1 MASSLK
7 CGSRT
12 SAAGYVVLATLVIGS
27 SIFSGHAGAQS
38 TPAPTSRD
46 SLEEASS
53 SAPAST
59 AAADAQNPISHVISV
74 PLQEN
79 LFTRAGPYR
88 KTADTL
94 LVQPV
99 VPFKLDANWSVVTR
113 TIIPIVRE
121 PRLSPEQ
128 GPVSGI
134 GNVEPQF
141 YLTPSHPGKLIW
153 GAGGQLWLPTASH
166 SELGYNHW
174 GGGPAVVGLTID
186 GPWVAGALLNNVWAG
201 SGPRRVNLLTLNPFV
216 NYNLRAGWYLASTPV
231 ATANWVKKGSDRWT
245 VPVGGGFGRV
255 FPMAGIHLN
264 ARLEVFR
271 NVARPDGAPSTQVQ
285 FQLQML
291 FPQHR

>member
-7 CGSRT
+7 TGFRID
-12 SAAGYVVLATLVIGS
+12 AARHFLLATLIFGS
-27 SIFSGHAGAQS
+27 SMFAGSADAQTAPDS
-38 TPAPTSRD
+38 TPQGSDDAAPSGA
-46 SLEEASS
+46 ASK
-53 SAPAST
+53 
-59 AAADAQNPISHVISV
+59 AAADAQNPIAHVISV

-79 LFTRAGPYR
+79 LLTRTGPYR
-88 KTADTL
+88 KTGDTL

-99 VPFKLDANWSVVTR
+99 VPFELDSNWSVVTR
-113 TIIPIVRE
+113 TIVPLVHE
-121 PRLSPEQ
+121 PRLGPEQ
-128 GPVSGI
+128 GPIDGV

-174 GGGPAVVGLTID
+174 GGGPAVVGLTIA

-201 SGPRRVNLLTLNPFV
+201 SGPRRVDLLTLNPFV
-216 NYNLRAGWYLASTPV
+216 NYNLRSGWYLASTPV
-231 ATANWVKKGSDRWT
+231 VTANWVKKGSDRWT

-255 FPMAGIHLN
+255 FPFAGIHMN

-271 NVARPDGAPSTQVQ
+271 NVARPDGAPAAQVQ

>member
-1 MASSLK
+1 MASSLNT
-7 CGSRT
+7 GFRID
-12 SAAGYVVLATLVIGS
+12 AARHFLLATLIFGS
-27 SIFSGHAGAQS
+27 SMFAGSADAQTAPDS
-38 TPAPTSRD
+38 TPQGSDDAAPSGA
-46 SLEEASS
+46 ASK
-53 SAPAST
+53 
-59 AAADAQNPISHVISV
+59 AAADAQNPIAHVISV

-79 LFTRAGPYR
+79 LLTRTGPYR
-88 KTADTL
+88 KTGDTL

-99 VPFKLDANWSVVTR
+99 VPFELDSNWSVVTR
-113 TIIPIVRE
+113 TIVPLVHE
-121 PRLSPEQ
+121 PRLGPEQ
-128 GPVSGI
+128 GPIDGV

-174 GGGPAVVGLTID
+174 GGGPAVVGLTIA

-201 SGPRRVNLLTLNPFV
+201 SGPRRVDLLTLNPFV
-216 NYNLRAGWYLASTPV
+216 NYNLRSGWYLASTPV
-231 ATANWVKKGSDRWT
+231 VTANWVKKGSDRWT
-245 VPVGGGFGRV
+245 APVGGGFGRV
-255 FPMAGIHLN
+255 FPFAGIHMN

-271 NVARPDGAPSTQVQ
+271 NVARPDGAPAAQVQ

>member
-1 MASSLK
+1 MASSLNT
-7 CGSRT
+7 GFRID
-12 SAAGYVVLATLVIGS
+12 AARPFLLATLIFGS
-27 SIFSGHAGAQS
+27 SMFAGGADAQTAPNS
-38 TPAPTSRD
+38 TPQGSDDAAPSGA
-46 SLEEASS
+46 ASK
-53 SAPAST
+53 
-59 AAADAQNPISHVISV
+59 AAADAQNPIAHVISV

-79 LFTRAGPYR
+79 LLTRTGPYR
-88 KTADTL
+88 KTGDTL

-99 VPFKLDANWSVVTR
+99 VPFELDSNWSVVTR
-113 TIIPIVRE
+113 TIVPLVHE
-121 PRLSPEQ
+121 PRLGPEQ
-128 GPVSGI
+128 GPIDGV

-174 GGGPAVVGLTID
+174 GGGPAVVGLTIA

-201 SGPRRVNLLTLNPFV
+201 SGPRRVDLLTLNPFV
-216 NYNLRAGWYLASTPV
+216 NYNLRSGWYLASTPV
-231 ATANWVKKGSDRWT
+231 VTANWVKKGSDRWT

-255 FPMAGIHLN
+255 FPFAGIHLN
-264 ARLEVFR
+264 ARLEVFK
-271 NVARPDGAPSTQVQ
+271 NVARPDGASAAQVQ

>member
-1 MASSLK
+1 MASSLNT
-7 CGSRT
+7 GFRID
-12 SAAGYVVLATLVIGS
+12 AARPFLLATLIFGS
-27 SIFSGHAGAQS
+27 SMFAGAADAQTAPDS
-38 TPAPTSRD
+38 TPQGSDDAAPSGA
-46 SLEEASS
+46 ASK
-53 SAPAST
+53 
-59 AAADAQNPISHVISV
+59 AAADAQNPIAHVISV

-79 LFTRAGPYR
+79 LLTRTGPYR
-88 KTADTL
+88 KTGDTL

-99 VPFKLDANWSVVTR
+99 VPFELDSNWSVVTR
-113 TIIPIVRE
+113 TIVPLVHE
-121 PRLSPEQ
+121 PRLGPEQ
-128 GPVSGI
+128 GPIDGV

-174 GGGPAVVGLTID
+174 GGGPAVVGLTIA

-201 SGPRRVNLLTLNPFV
+201 SGPRRVDLLTLNPFV
-216 NYNLRAGWYLASTPV
+216 NYNLRSGWYLASTPV
-231 ATANWVKKGSDRWT
+231 VTANWVKKGSDRWT

-255 FPMAGIHLN
+255 FPFAGIHLN

-271 NVARPDGAPSTQVQ
+271 NVARPDGAPAAQVQ

>member
-1 MASSLK
+1 MASSLNT
-7 CGSRT
+7 GFRID
-12 SAAGYVVLATLVIGS
+12 AARPFLLATLIFGS
-27 SIFSGHAGAQS
+27 SMFAGGADAQTAPDS
-38 TPAPTSRD
+38 TPQGSDDAAPSGA
-46 SLEEASS
+46 ASK
-53 SAPAST
+53 
-59 AAADAQNPISHVISV
+59 AAADAQNPIAHVISV

-79 LFTRAGPYR
+79 LLTRTGPYR
-88 KTADTL
+88 KTGDTL

-99 VPFKLDANWSVVTR
+99 VPFELDSNWSVVTR
-113 TIIPIVRE
+113 TIVPLVHE
-121 PRLSPEQ
+121 PRLGPEQ
-128 GPVSGI
+128 GPIDGV

-174 GGGPAVVGLTID
+174 GGGPAVVGLTIA

-201 SGPRRVNLLTLNPFV
+201 SGPRRVDLLTLNPFV
-216 NYNLRAGWYLASTPV
+216 NYNLRSGWYLASTPV
-231 ATANWVKKGSDRWT
+231 VTANWVKKGSDRWT

-255 FPMAGIHLN
+255 FPFAGIHLN
-264 ARLEVFR
+264 ARLEVFK
-271 NVARPDGAPSTQVQ
+271 NVARPDGASAAQVQ

>member
-1 MASSLK
+1 MASSLNM
-7 CGSRT
+7 GFSID
-12 SAAGYVVLATLVIGS
+12 AARHLFLTTLILGS
-27 SIFSGHAGAQS
+27 SMFASGADAQTSPQPAAQDIPDDASPSGA
-38 TPAPTSRD
+38 
-46 SLEEASS
+46 ASK
-53 SAPAST
+53 
-59 AAADAQNPISHVISV
+59 AAADAQNPIAHVISV

-79 LFTRAGPYR
+79 LLTRTGSYR
-88 KTADTL
+88 KTGDTL

-99 VPFKLDANWSVVTR
+99 VPFELNSNWSVVTR
-113 TIIPIVRE
+113 TIVPLVHE
-121 PRLSPEQ
+121 PRLGPEQ
-128 GPVSGI
+128 GPIDGV

-201 SGPRRVNLLTLNPFV
+201 SGPRRVDLLTLNPFV
-216 NYNLRAGWYLASTPV
+216 NYNLRSGWYLASTPV

-255 FPMAGIHLN
+255 FPLAGIHLN

-271 NVARPDGAPSTQVQ
+271 NVVRPDGASAAEVQ

>member
-1 MASSLK
+1 MASSLNT
-7 CGSRT
+7 GFRID
-12 SAAGYVVLATLVIGS
+12 AARHFLLATLIFGS
-27 SIFSGHAGAQS
+27 SMFAGSADAQTAPDS
-38 TPAPTSRD
+38 TPQGSDDAAPSGA
-46 SLEEASS
+46 ASK
-53 SAPAST
+53 
-59 AAADAQNPISHVISV
+59 AAADAQNPIAHVISV

-79 LFTRAGPYR
+79 LLTRTGPYR
-88 KTADTL
+88 KTGDTL

-99 VPFKLDANWSVVTR
+99 VPFELDSNWSVVTR
-113 TIIPIVRE
+113 TIVPLVHE
-121 PRLSPEQ
+121 PRLGPEQ
-128 GPVSGI
+128 GPIDGV

-174 GGGPAVVGLTID
+174 GGGPAVVGLTIA

-201 SGPRRVNLLTLNPFV
+201 SGPRRVDLLTLNPFV
-216 NYNLRAGWYLASTPV
+216 NYNLRSGWYLASTPV
-231 ATANWVKKGSDRWT
+231 VTANWVKKGSDRWT

-255 FPMAGIHLN
+255 FPFAGIHLN

-271 NVARPDGAPSTQVQ
+271 NVARPDGAPAAQVQ

>member
-1 MASSLK
+1 MASSLNT
-7 CGSRT
+7 GFRID
-12 SAAGYVVLATLVIGS
+12 AARPFLLATL
-27 SIFSGHAGAQS
+27 IFGASMFAGGADAQTAPDS
-38 TPAPTSRD
+38 TPQGSDDVAPSGA
-46 SLEEASS
+46 ASK
-53 SAPAST
+53 
-59 AAADAQNPISHVISV
+59 AAADAQNPIAHVISV

-79 LFTRAGPYR
+79 LLTRTGPYR
-88 KTADTL
+88 KTGDTL

-99 VPFKLDANWSVVTR
+99 VPFELDSNWSVVTR
-113 TIIPIVRE
+113 TIVPLVHE
-121 PRLSPEQ
+121 PRLGPEQ
-128 GPVSGI
+128 GPIDGV

-174 GGGPAVVGLTID
+174 GGGPAVVGLTIA

-201 SGPRRVNLLTLNPFV
+201 SGPRRVDLLTLNPFV
-216 NYNLRAGWYLASTPV
+216 NYNLRSGWYLASTPV
-231 ATANWVKKGSDRWT
+231 VTANWVKKGSDRWT

-255 FPMAGIHLN
+255 FPFAGIHMN

-271 NVARPDGAPSTQVQ
+271 NVARPDGAPAAQVQ

>member
-7 CGSRT
+7 TGFRID
-12 SAAGYVVLATLVIGS
+12 AARHFLLATLIFGS
-27 SIFSGHAGAQS
+27 SMFAGGADAQTAPDS
-38 TPAPTSRD
+38 TPQGSDDAAPSGA
-46 SLEEASS
+46 ASK
-53 SAPAST
+53 
-59 AAADAQNPISHVISV
+59 AAADAQNPIAHVISV

-79 LFTRAGPYR
+79 LLTRTGPYR
-88 KTADTL
+88 KTGDTL

-99 VPFKLDANWSVVTR
+99 VPFELDSNWSVVTR
-113 TIIPIVRE
+113 TIVPLVHE
-121 PRLSPEQ
+121 PRLGPEQ
-128 GPVSGI
+128 GPIDGV

-174 GGGPAVVGLTID
+174 GGGPAVVGLTIA

-201 SGPRRVNLLTLNPFV
+201 SGPRRVDLLTLNPFV
-216 NYNLRAGWYLASTPV
+216 NYNLRSGWYLASTPV
-231 ATANWVKKGSDRWT
+231 VTANWVKKGSDRWT

-255 FPMAGIHLN
+255 FPFAGIHLN
-264 ARLEVFR
+264 ARLEVFK
-271 NVARPDGAPSTQVQ
+271 NVARPDGASAAQVQ

>member
-1 MASSLK
+1 MASSLNT
-7 CGSRT
+7 GFRID
-12 SAAGYVVLATLVIGS
+12 AARHFLLATLIFGS
-27 SIFSGHAGAQS
+27 SMFAGGADAQTAPDS
-38 TPAPTSRD
+38 TPQGSDDAAPSGA
-46 SLEEASS
+46 ASK
-53 SAPAST
+53 
-59 AAADAQNPISHVISV
+59 AAADAQNPIAHVISV

-79 LFTRAGPYR
+79 LLTRTGPYR
-88 KTADTL
+88 KTGDTL

-99 VPFKLDANWSVVTR
+99 VPFELDSNWSVVTR
-113 TIIPIVRE
+113 TIVPLVHE
-121 PRLSPEQ
+121 PRLGPEQ
-128 GPVSGI
+128 GPIDGV

-174 GGGPAVVGLTID
+174 GGGPAVVGLTIA

-201 SGPRRVNLLTLNPFV
+201 SGPRRVDLLTLNPFV
-216 NYNLRAGWYLASTPV
+216 NYNLRSGWYLASTPV
-231 ATANWVKKGSDRWT
+231 VTANWVKKGSDRWT

-255 FPMAGIHLN
+255 FPFAGIHMN

-271 NVARPDGAPSTQVQ
+271 NVARPDGAPAAQVQ

>member
-1 MASSLK
+1 
-7 CGSRT
+7 
-12 SAAGYVVLATLVIGS
+12 
-27 SIFSGHAGAQS
+27 
-38 TPAPTSRD
+38 
-46 SLEEASS
+46 
-53 SAPAST
+53 
-59 AAADAQNPISHVISV
+59 
-74 PLQEN
+74 LQEN
-79 LFTRAGPYR
+79 LLTRTGSYR
-88 KTADTL
+88 KTGDTL

-99 VPFKLDANWSVVTR
+99 VPFELNSNWSVVTR
-113 TIIPIVRE
+113 TIVPLVHE
-121 PRLSPEQ
+121 PRLGPEQ
-128 GPVSGI
+128 GPIDGV

-201 SGPRRVNLLTLNPFV
+201 SGPRRVDLLTLNPFV
-216 NYNLRAGWYLASTPV
+216 NYNLRSGWYLASTPV

-255 FPMAGIHLN
+255 FPFAGIHLN

-271 NVARPDGAPSTQVQ
+271 NVVRPDGASAAEVQ

>member
-1 MASSLK
+1 MASSLNT
-7 CGSRT
+7 GFRID
-12 SAAGYVVLATLVIGS
+12 AARPFLLATLIFGS
-27 SIFSGHAGAQS
+27 SMFAGSADAQTAPDS
-38 TPAPTSRD
+38 TPQGSDDAAPSGA
-46 SLEEASS
+46 ASK
-53 SAPAST
+53 
-59 AAADAQNPISHVISV
+59 AAADAQNPIAHVISV

-79 LFTRAGPYR
+79 LLTRTGPYR
-88 KTADTL
+88 KTGDTL

-99 VPFKLDANWSVVTR
+99 VPFELDSNWSVVTR
-113 TIIPIVRE
+113 TIVPLVHE
-121 PRLSPEQ
+121 PRLGPEQ
-128 GPVSGI
+128 GPIDGV

-174 GGGPAVVGLTID
+174 GGGPAVVGLTIA

-201 SGPRRVNLLTLNPFV
+201 SGPRRVDLLTLNPFV
-216 NYNLRAGWYLASTPV
+216 NYNLRSGWYLASTPV
-231 ATANWVKKGSDRWT
+231 VTANWVKKGSDRWT

-255 FPMAGIHLN
+255 FPFAGIHLN

-271 NVARPDGAPSTQVQ
+271 NVARPDGAPAAQVQ

>member
-1 MASSLK
+1 MASSLNT
-7 CGSRT
+7 GFRID
-12 SAAGYVVLATLVIGS
+12 AARPFLLATLIFGS
-27 SIFSGHAGAQS
+27 SMFAGSADAQTAPDS
-38 TPAPTSRD
+38 TPQGSDDAAPSGA
-46 SLEEASS
+46 ASK
-53 SAPAST
+53 
-59 AAADAQNPISHVISV
+59 AAADAQNPIAHVISV

-79 LFTRAGPYR
+79 LLTRTGPYR
-88 KTADTL
+88 KTGDTL

-99 VPFKLDANWSVVTR
+99 VPFELDSNWSVVTR
-113 TIIPIVRE
+113 TIVPLVHE
-121 PRLSPEQ
+121 PRLGPEQ
-128 GPVSGI
+128 GPIDGV

-174 GGGPAVVGLTID
+174 GGGPAVVGLTIA

-201 SGPRRVNLLTLNPFV
+201 SGPRRVDLLTLNPFV
-216 NYNLRAGWYLASTPV
+216 NYNLRSGWYLASTPV
-231 ATANWVKKGSDRWT
+231 VTANWVKKGSDRWT

-255 FPMAGIHLN
+255 FPFAGIHMN

-271 NVARPDGAPSTQVQ
+271 NVARPDGAPAAQVQ

>member
-1 MASSLK
+1 MASSLNT
-7 CGSRT
+7 GFRID
-12 SAAGYVVLATLVIGS
+12 AARPFLLATLIFGS
-27 SIFSGHAGAQS
+27 SMFAGGADAQTAPNS
-38 TPAPTSRD
+38 TPQGSDDAAPSGA
-46 SLEEASS
+46 ASK
-53 SAPAST
+53 
-59 AAADAQNPISHVISV
+59 AAADAQNPIAHVISV

-79 LFTRAGPYR
+79 LLTRTGPYR
-88 KTADTL
+88 KTGDTL

-99 VPFKLDANWSVVTR
+99 VPFELDSNWSVVTR
-113 TIIPIVRE
+113 TIVPLVHE
-121 PRLSPEQ
+121 PRLGPEQ
-128 GPVSGI
+128 GPIDGV

-174 GGGPAVVGLTID
+174 GGGPAVVGLTIA

-201 SGPRRVNLLTLNPFV
+201 SGPRRVDLLTLNPFV
-216 NYNLRAGWYLASTPV
+216 NYNLRSGWYLASTPV
-231 ATANWVKKGSDRWT
+231 VTANWVKKGSDRWT

-255 FPMAGIHLN
+255 FPFAGIHLN

-271 NVARPDGAPSTQVQ
+271 NVARPDGAPAAQVQ

>member
-1 MASSLK
+1 MASSLNT
-7 CGSRT
+7 GFRID
-12 SAAGYVVLATLVIGS
+12 AARPFLLATLIFGS
-27 SIFSGHAGAQS
+27 SMFAGAADAQTAPDS
-38 TPAPTSRD
+38 TPQGSDDAAPSGA
-46 SLEEASS
+46 ASK
-53 SAPAST
+53 
-59 AAADAQNPISHVISV
+59 AAADAQNPIAHVISV

-79 LFTRAGPYR
+79 LLTRTGPYR
-88 KTADTL
+88 KTGDTL

-99 VPFKLDANWSVVTR
+99 VPFELDSNWSVITR
-113 TIIPIVRE
+113 TIVPLVHE
-121 PRLSPEQ
+121 PRLGPEQ
-128 GPVSGI
+128 GPIDGV

-174 GGGPAVVGLTID
+174 GGGPAVVGLTIA

-201 SGPRRVNLLTLNPFV
+201 SGPRRVDLLTLNPFV
-216 NYNLRAGWYLASTPV
+216 NYNLRSGWYLASTPV
-231 ATANWVKKGSDRWT
+231 VTANWVKKGSDRWT

-255 FPMAGIHLN
+255 FPFAGIHLN
-264 ARLEVFR
+264 ARLEVFK
-271 NVARPDGAPSTQVQ
+271 NVARPDGASAAQVQ

>member
-1 MASSLK
+1 MASSLNT
-7 CGSRT
+7 GFRID
-12 SAAGYVVLATLVIGS
+12 AARPFLLATLIFGS
-27 SIFSGHAGAQS
+27 SMFAGGADAQTAPDS
-38 TPAPTSRD
+38 TPQGSDDAAPSGA
-46 SLEEASS
+46 ASK
-53 SAPAST
+53 
-59 AAADAQNPISHVISV
+59 AAADAQNPIAHVISV

-79 LFTRAGPYR
+79 LLTRTGPYR
-88 KTADTL
+88 KTGDTL

-99 VPFKLDANWSVVTR
+99 VPFELDSNWSVVTR
-113 TIIPIVRE
+113 TIVPLVHE
-121 PRLSPEQ
+121 PRLGPEQ
-128 GPVSGI
+128 GPIDGV

-174 GGGPAVVGLTID
+174 GGGPAVVGLTIA

-201 SGPRRVNLLTLNPFV
+201 SGPRRVDLLTLNPFV
-216 NYNLRAGWYLASTPV
+216 NYNLRSGWYLASTPV
-231 ATANWVKKGSDRWT
+231 VTANWVKKGSDRWT

-255 FPMAGIHLN
+255 FPFAGIHLN

-271 NVARPDGAPSTQVQ
+271 NVARPDGASAAQVQ